1 MLKTLY
7 KISKRLLYIIFS
19 LFLLILFLPL
29 LLLVSFLIWI
39 SDRGDI
45 FVKEP
50 LRRGLDGEEFRMFK
64 FRTMIPNAHKELIE
78 NPNYATLKKEWEK
91 NGNKLSTKEDIRV
104 TWIGRI
110 LRKTDVDELPQ
121 LINVLWGEM
130 SLVGP
135 RPTYT
140 YEMKEHLRKYP
151 EDIKYLEN
159 IFTVRPGMT
168 GIWQVS
174 GRNKIPF
181 HKRLIMDSKYVDQMN
196 LFTDIMILLKTPYI
210 VLTRKGAYE

>member
-1 MLKTLY
+1 MLRTLY
-7 KISKRLLYIIFS
+7 KVSKRLLDIIFS

-39 SDRGDI
+39 SDRGEI

-50 LRRGLDGEEFRMFK
+50 LRRGLDGKEFRMFK

-121 LINVLWGEM
+121 LINVLWGRC
-130 SLVGP
+130 LLWV
-135 RPTYT
+135 
-140 YEMKEHLRKYP
+140 
-151 EDIKYLEN
+151 
-159 IFTVRPGMT
+159 
-168 GIWQVS
+168 Q
-174 GRNKIPF
+174 
-181 HKRLIMDSKYVDQMN
+181 DQHIHM
-196 LFTDIMILLKTPYI
+196 
-210 VLTRKGAYE
+210 R